1 MNNMKEIVENL
12 IKKEKLL
19 IYTDIFFFCIL
30 TLIIAGF
37 PFLQKQLIDYV
48 QYSQI
53 TKTGIIQVGLEYAGL
68 VIMYFIFNY
77 FGTLNEFRI
86 YALFKKKFRDEIST
100 YFFNQRYLDGINTS
114 KAISILTS
122 EVDRITDEY
131 LSPIIDL
138 LENILGVIIYFFF
151 IFLFISKY
159 AALILLILSCIPYVL
174 SNITTKK
181 IGIKRKEYQKDER
194 QYLNTINSFFQNM
207 SIILPI
213 NIKNI
218 QSFHNSVT
226 HTVYDSNMNFGKT
239 KAIGLSVNHSIN
251 YFVSFIT
258 FVIMLICLYFG
269 LENLG
274 SLIATIGYVDIFLDA
289 TGRVVDDKVMI
300 DSFNKKGFMD
310 DDIIVE
316 IDETRTIVEE
326 KINNISI
333 HELKLDVKNKSLTY
347 FDLKFDRSNT
357 YFVKGENGIGK
368 STLLKCICGIQKM
381 YDGSIE
387 MNNID
392 NRNKYFSDVYYLDQE
407 NKIFSSSFIEN
418 VSMYNAYS
426 LENLK
431 KFDFYNKLTDVILE
445 KQDCTK
451 LSGGEQQIVA
461 LCRAIASGATTLLI
475 DEAFSALD
483 VQKRLSIINELKN
496 KNYFLIYVSH
506 NIKDKEMFDVEIEV
520 ANEKR

>member
-100 YFFNQRYLDGINTS
+100 YFFNQRYLDSINTS

-226 HTVYDSNMNFGKT
+226 H
-239 KAIGLSVNHSIN
+239 
-251 YFVSFIT
+251 
-258 FVIMLICLYFG
+258 
-269 LENLG
+269 
-274 SLIATIGYVDIFLDA
+274 SL
-289 TGRVVDDKVMI
+289 
-300 DSFNKKGFMD
+300 
-310 DDIIVE
+310 
-316 IDETRTIVEE
+316 
-326 KINNISI
+326 
-333 HELKLDVKNKSLTY
+333 
-347 FDLKFDRSNT
+347 
-357 YFVKGENGIGK
+357 
-368 STLLKCICGIQKM
+368 
-381 YDGSIE
+381 
-387 MNNID
+387 
-392 NRNKYFSDVYYLDQE
+392 
-407 NKIFSSSFIEN
+407 
-418 VSMYNAYS
+418 
-426 LENLK
+426 
-431 KFDFYNKLTDVILE
+431 
-445 KQDCTK
+445 
-451 LSGGEQQIVA
+451 
-461 LCRAIASGATTLLI
+461 
-475 DEAFSALD
+475 
-483 VQKRLSIINELKN
+483 
-496 KNYFLIYVSH
+496 
-506 NIKDKEMFDVEIEV
+506 
-520 ANEKR
+520 